1 MKQRQYK
8 SEISGVIHE
17 MATALHEIDVIDKTT
32 MRRFDKSCLTEIEPL
47 DGTAIRAIREREA
60 LSQAAFAVYLN
71 ISRNQVSAWERGT
84 KKPSGTAL
92 KLLTIVKNKGI
103 EAIA

>member
-1 MKQRQYK
+1 
-8 SEISGVIHE
+8 
-17 MATALHEIDVIDKTT
+17 
-32 MRRFDKSCLTEIEPL
+32 
-47 DGTAIRAIREREA
+47 
-60 LSQAAFAVYLN
+60 VYLN
-71 ISRNQVSAWERGT
+71 ISKNQVSAWERGT